1 MKAQLSKYLGLCAA
15 SRSAVCGSELALS
28 AVRKNPAKVYLM
40 ILAQNA
46 SARTEKQITDKCA
59 YYKVKLIKPSLTME
73 ELSDALGK
81 SSLCAACAITNK
93 GLAEKIE
100 ELTTHQL

>member
-15 SRSAVCGSELALS
+15 SLSAVCGSELAS
-28 AVRKNPAKVYLM
+28 GAVRKNPAKVNLM
-40 ILAQNA
+40 LLASDA
-46 SARTEKQITDKCA
+46 SARTEKQVTDKCA
-59 YYKVKLIKPSLTME
+59 FYKVKLIKLDLTMT

-100 ELTTHQL
+100 ELTLQL

>member
-1 MKAQLSKYLGLCAA
+1 MNAQLSKYLGLCAA
-15 SRSAVCGSELALS
+15 SRSAVCGSELALG
-28 AVRKNPAKVYLM
+28 AVRKNPAKVCLM
-40 ILAQNA
+40 ILARDA

-59 YYKVKLIKPSLTME
+59 FYKVKLVKSGLTMA

-81 SSLCAACAITNK
+81 SSLVAACAITNK

-100 ELTTHQL
+100 ELTV

>member
-15 SRSAVCGSELALS
+15 SRSAICGSELAIS
-28 AVRKNPAKVYLM
+28 AIRKNSAKVNLM
-40 ILAQNA
+40 LLASDA
-46 SARTEKQITDKCA
+46 SARTEKQVTDKCA
-59 YYKVKLIKPSLTME
+59 FYKVKLIKLDMTME

-93 GLAEKIE
+93 GLAGKIE
-100 ELTTHQL
+100 ELIIQR

>member
-28 AVRKNPAKVYLM
+28 AIRRNPAKVYLM

-59 YYKVKLIKPSLTME
+59 YYKVKLVRPGLTME

-100 ELTTHQL
+100 ELTTVQQ

>member
-15 SRSAVCGSELALS
+15 SKSAVCGSELALS
-28 AVRKNPAKVYLM
+28 AVRKNPAKVCMML
-40 ILAQNA
+40 LASDA
-46 SARTEKQITDKCA
+46 SARTEKQISDKCA
-59 YYKVKLIKPSLTME
+59 FYKVKLIKLPMTME

-81 SSLCAACAITNK
+81 SSLVAACAITNC

-100 ELTTHQL
+100 ESTSQI

>member
-15 SRSAVCGSELALS
+15 SRAAICGSELAIG
-28 AVRKNPAKVYLM
+28 AIRKNSAKVNLM
-40 ILAQNA
+40 ILASDA
-46 SARTEKQITDKCA
+46 SARTEKQVTDKCA
-59 YYKVKLIKPSLTME
+59 FYKVKLIKLDLTMS

-93 GLAEKIE
+93 GLAQKIE
-100 ELTTHQL
+100 ELTLQR

>member
-1 MKAQLSKYLGLCAA
+1 MKAQLCKYLGLCAA

-28 AVRKNPAKVYLM
+28 AIRKNSAKVNLM
-40 ILAQNA
+40 LLASDA
-46 SARTEKQITDKCA
+46 SVRTQKQVTDKCDF
-59 YYKVKLIKPSLTME
+59 YKVKLIKLDLTMT

-100 ELTTHQL
+100 ELTLQL

>member
-15 SRSAVCGSELALS
+15 SRSAVCGSELAIG
-28 AVRKNPAKVYLM
+28 AVRKNPAKVNQML
-40 ILAQNA
+40 LASDA
-46 SARTEKQITDKCA
+46 SARTEKQVTDKCA
-59 YYKVKLIKPSLTME
+59 FYKVKLIKLDLTMT

-100 ELTTHQL
+100 ELTLQL

>member
-1 MKAQLSKYLGLCAA
+1 MADQLSRYLGLSAA

-28 AVRKNPAKVYLM
+28 AVRKNPQKVYLM
-40 ILAQNA
+40 LLAADA

-59 YYKVKLIKPSLTME
+59 YYKVKLIKLSMTME

-81 SSLCAACAITNK
+81 SSLVAACAITNK

-100 ELTTHQL
+100 ETTR

>member
-1 MKAQLSKYLGLCAA
+1 MKSQLSGYLGLCAA
-15 SRSAVCGSELALS
+15 SRSAICGSELALS

-40 ILAQNA
+40 LLAQDA

-59 YYKVKLIKPSLTME
+59 YYNVKLVKLSLTMT

-81 SSLCAACAITNK
+81 SSLVAACAITNK

-100 ELTTHQL
+100 ETTV

>member
-28 AVRKNPAKVYLM
+28 AIRKNPAKVYLM

-46 SARTEKQITDKCA
+46 SARTEKQITDKCV
-59 YYKVKLIKPSLTME
+59 YYKVRLVRPGLTME

-81 SSLCAACAITNK
+81 SSLVAACAITNK

-100 ELTTHQL
+100 ELTIVQQ

>member
-1 MKAQLSKYLGLCAA
+1 MTAQLSRYLGLCAA
-15 SRSAVCGSELALS
+15 SRSAICGSELALS

-40 ILAQNA
+40 LLAQDA
-46 SARTEKQITDKCA
+46 SARTEKQVTDKCA
-59 YYKVKLIKPSLTME
+59 YYNVKLIKLSLTMD

-81 SSLCAACAITNK
+81 SSLVAACAITNK

-100 ELTTHQL
+100 ETTV